1 MCRIFRLLLIFGESF
16 IIVQY
21 YKVGNQMAQQIQDLV
36 ASIRKDGIEVAR
48 KEAAQI
54 IADAKAQADEIVSQG
69 RKRASQLIEE
79 AQKEIDVRD
88 QSARASLQQAS
99 RDVQLSLKKAIQK
112 QLDNLLVEK
121 LEKAYGSEALVGLV
135 SAVVTDLNVSDKT
148 EVQLSEK
155 DFKKL
160 ASSLKTELS
169 EKVKGGLEIKA
180 VDTVQNGFRIAE
192 KDGSGFYDFSAEET
206 ANLMAPFLSSAIAEI
221 VFASAK

>member
-1 MCRIFRLLLIFGESF
+1 
-16 IIVQY
+16 
-21 YKVGNQMAQQIQDLV
+21 MAQQIQDLV
-36 ASIRKDGIEVAR
+36 ASIRKDGIEVAQ

-54 IADAKAQADEIVSQG
+54 IADAKAQADDLVSQG
-69 RKRASQLIEE
+69 RKRASKLIEE

-121 LEKAYGSEALVGLV
+121 LEKAFSSEALLSLV
-135 SAVVTDLNVSDKT
+135 SSVVTQLSGSGKV

-160 ASSLKTELS
+160 ASSLKSELS
-169 EKVKGGLEIKA
+169 EKIKGGLEIKA
-180 VDTVQNGFRIAE
+180 VEKVHSGFRIAE
-192 KDGSGFYDFSAEET
+192 KDGSSFYDFSAEET
-206 ANLMAPFLSSAIAEI
+206 AKLMEPFLSSSIAEI
-221 VFASAK
+221 VFVQAK